1 MLPAEEAIQVTELLT
16 QVCMCM
22 LGCVYERGGGGG
34 GGAEQMCFT
43 PSLTSER
50 AALIEGPG
58 PRGLYF
64 SLDVDCPHSLK
75 HTLTHTDLFKRL
87 PPTLPAGNW

>member
-1 MLPAEEAIQVTELLT
+1 MYT
-16 QVCMCM
+16 
-22 LGCVYERGGGGG
+22 G

-64 SLDVDCPHSLK
+64 SLDVDCPHSLT
-75 HTLTHTDLFKRL
+75 HTHTHTDLFKRI
-87 PPTLPAGNW
+87 PPTLPAGNWLGFAVVSTVHTTDPCT

>member
-1 MLPAEEAIQVTELLT
+1 MLPAGEAIQVTELLT
-16 QVCMCM
+16 QVCMCV
-22 LGCVYERGGGGG
+22 LGCVYGRW

-64 SLDVDCPHSLK
+64 SLDVDCPHSLT

>member
-1 MLPAEEAIQVTELLT
+1 MEKVLGGSENDHIKGRIIPLCATCWETIQVTKLLT
-16 QVCMCM
+16 QVCMCYD
-22 LGCVYERGGGGG
+22 VYTG

-58 PRGLYF
+58 PRGLYS
-64 SLDVDCPHSLK
+64 SLDVDCPHSL
-75 HTLTHTDLFKRL
+75 THTH
-87 PPTLPAGNW
+87 TH